1 MPIESL
7 HRLHEVAR
15 ALFVIAFSAV
25 ALPAQQSQWIEQ
37 TQTLQPPYRTE
48 HALTYDAARAEVV
61 LFGGAGNGAVLH
73 GDTWAWNGD
82 AWSLR
87 VATASP
93 SPRRGHRLAY
103 DSARQRVVLFGGRA
117 GATYLADTW
126 EWDGNDWL
134 QRPTTSQPS
143 PRSGHTMAY
152 DSTRQRTVLFG
163 GQVSGWP
170 SINAETWEWNGATW
184 ALRSSG
190 GPFARARAG
199 MAFDPL
205 RNRIVL
211 AGGDSGTIGFDFGDT
226 WEWDGATWFPI
237 ATSGWLPSS
246 HLVWAWST
254 PFGPRIA
261 GAVVHF
267 PTQVRAYDGSA
278 WGAWEP
284 SGPSLYMAQY
294 AYDLARDQ
302 LVAFGSNGGVPITT
316 VLGGTPST
324 AVQVGAGCGSPP
336 LQLNPMPNDG
346 PVLGATGRARI
357 VGSPTPVCAVTIGFT
372 SAMFGPYGLPL
383 PLDAFGMPGCVLR
396 HAAEVPALPVAPVAG
411 GLEFALAIPGQ
422 PDLLGRLLMLQAYAY
437 APGQNAAELIF
448 SNRLD
453 WRIGDV

>member
-1 MPIESL
+1 MNSKFLRCL
-7 HRLHEVAR
+7 HGFHR
-15 ALFVIAFSAV
+15 ALCVAAASAV

-37 TQTLQPPYRTE
+37 TQSLQPAFRID
-48 HALTYDAARAEVV
+48 HAMAYDAARAEVV
-61 LFGGAGNGAVLH
+61 LFGGAGNGSVLH
-73 GDTWAWNGD
+73 GDTLVWNGN

-87 VATASP
+87 APATSP

-117 GATYLADTW
+117 GSTYLADTW
-126 EWDGNDWL
+126 EWDGNNWL
-134 QRPTTSQPS
+134 QRITTSQPS
-143 PRSGHTMAY
+143 PRSGHSMAY
-152 DSTRQRTVLFG
+152 DAARQRTVLFG
-163 GQVSGWP
+163 GQFASWP
-170 SINAETWEWNGATW
+170 YTSSETWEWNGVAWMPRT
-184 ALRSSG
+184 SV
-190 GPFARARAG
+190 GPIARARAG

-211 AGGDSGTIGFDFGDT
+211 AGGDNGTLGFDLGDT
-226 WEWDGATWFPI
+226 WEWDGTTWFSIP
-237 ATSGWLPSS
+237 TVGWAPSP

-261 GAVVHF
+261 GAVLHV

-302 LVAFGSNGGVPITT
+302 LVAFGSNGGVSITT

-336 LQLNPMPNDG
+336 LQLNAMPNDG

-357 VGSPTPVCAVTIGFT
+357 VGSPTAVCAVTIGFT
-372 SAMFGPYGLPL
+372 AAMFGPYGLPL

-411 GLEFALAIPGQ
+411 GLEFALPIPGQ
-422 PDLLGRLLMLQAYAY
+422 PDLLGRLLMLQAYAF
-437 APGQNAAELIF
+437 APGQNAAELVL